1 MRQSIFALFLS
12 TALAACA
19 GQGGTSDTADEGGD
33 DEGGGDEGG
42 GDDEGGDEGY
52 GERPAECPSGEMG
65 AVASLGEAEAFNDP
79 LEDSETGPR
88 VRYLWGTIDETT
100 EFEIDLYDGYGAFKA
115 APAAPGSYTIQG
127 EDADPLDCG
136 LCVYLT
142 FATDEWYWSLQ
153 ATGGTVQIDTVD
165 GRLKGTASGLTFKE
179 LSDVDEG
186 YMEGGCAATIDSV
199 PFDTEYTVYEEE
211 PPA

>member
-1 MRQSIFALFLS
+1 MRQPMFALLLS
-12 TALAACA
+12 VPLAACA
-19 GQGGTSDTADEGGD
+19 GEGGTNDPVEDDGD
-33 DEGGGDEGG
+33 GAGDGTDDGTGDEWE
-42 GDDEGGDEGY
+42 DPV
-52 GERPAECPSGEMG
+52 RPEACPTGEMG
-65 AVASLGEAEAFNDP
+65 AVAALSDPEAFDEA
-79 LEDSETGPR
+79 LEEEEGPR
-88 VRYLWGTIDETT
+88 VRYLWGSINETT

-115 APAAPGSYTIQG
+115 APAAPGTFTIGG
-127 EDADPLDCG
+127 EDADPIDCG

-153 ATGGTVQIDTVD
+153 ATGGTVTVDTVD

-186 YMEGGCAATIDSV
+186 YMEGGCSATIDTI